1 MFHQLLCLDH
11 EPREFW
17 LGSRIKSLKAQRP
30 RHWRTE
36 EMWAQITREKW
47 VEFWNRDYILEGE
60 ESWLG
65 WKALATRAESSSA
78 SSQVWGLKT
87 FRTDPADRGIRVDQ
101 EWNRKEGNKK
111 EVKVG
116 YTQRQGEEKHKL
128 ERPEYCTEQL

>member
-1 MFHQLLCLDH
+1 MLYLDH
-11 EPREFW
+11 EPGEFW
-17 LGSRIKSLKAQRP
+17 LENRIKSLKAQRP
-30 RHWRTE
+30 RYWRTE

-47 VEFWNRDYILEGE
+47 VEFWNRDCILEGE

-65 WKALATRAESSSA
+65 WKALTTRAVSSSA

-87 FRTDPADRGIRVDQ
+87 FRSDPADRGIWVDQ
-101 EWNRKEGNKK
+101 EWNRKEEKK
-111 EVKVG
+111 KVKVG